1 METQEVKLPHHLSKI
16 YKKMEAEGL
25 IVDRKYVGEIPLAE
39 YLESQVEID
48 ETPDSNPQG
57 QTGPLEPNIKP
68 EVVEPSIPL
77 SQVEAMMEKMLA
89 EKMQSIETPK
99 SQEQPRYQEQQR
111 FQPDNNI
118 DDIPELRNWEMKDRE
133 YEIIADVK
141 SISQSISSQHTDAIP
156 LQYTN
161 KDTQTVHI
169 MRYAT
174 NQPSFFVEKQSKEPG
189 SVILSEIIFNY
200 GRLKVSA
207 NNIVLQKF
215 LAIHPHKDKVF
226 REYDPLAIS
235 RKVVSDKKL
244 KLKAGSLVFE
254 VGETINRAIAS
265 LVFEHYVDS
274 WEPDIL
280 EEEISVYAEKNPQ
293 KYIDYT
299 EDSTIKMKGVIK
311 ASLASGEL
319 IYQNYRFL
327 NRRRETIL
335 EVGTN
340 KNELDEMVLY
350 FESGIGRTTYEYLL
364 NKL

>member
-1 METQEVKLPHHLSKI
+1 
-16 YKKMEAEGL
+16 MEAEGL

-68 EVVEPSIPL
+68 EEKEATIPV
-77 SQVEAMMEKMLA
+77 SQVADLVKQQVAEAMKGLQVPTYQA
-89 EKMQSIETPK
+89 PA
-99 SQEQPRYQEQQR
+99 QEQPRYQEQQR

-254 VGETINRAIAS
+254 VGETINRAIAG
-265 LVFEHYVDS
+265 LEFPHYVDS
-274 WEPDIL
+274 WELDIL
-280 EEEISVYAEKNPQ
+280 EEEISIFAEKNPQ

-340 KNELDEMVLY
+340 KNEIDEMVLY

-364 NKL
+364 NSLRK

>member
-68 EVVEPSIPL
+68 EEKEATIPV
-77 SQVEAMMEKMLA
+77 SQVADLVKQQVAEAMKGLQA
-89 EKMQSIETPK
+89 PSP
-99 SQEQPRYQEQQR
+99 EQPRYQEQQR

-254 VGETINRAIAS
+254 VGETINRAIAG
-265 LVFEHYVDS
+265 LEFPHYVDS
-274 WEPDIL
+274 WELDIL
-280 EEEISVYAEKNPQ
+280 EEEISTFADKNPQ

-319 IYQNYRFL
+319 IWSSYRFL
-327 NRRRETIL
+327 NKKREIIL
-335 EVGTN
+335 EVP
-340 KNELDEMVLY
+340 KNQNEMDELVLY